1 MRVCGCVDLIS
12 LCYAAAT
19 MSRPPRSVLRLAL
32 AAALLVV
39 LGSATRLTS
48 QPAGPQEQPARWL
61 KGNTHTHTTES
72 DGDSSPDVVTGWYR
86 EHGYQFLVLSD
97 HNVLTSIEALSAL
110 YGKDDEFLLI
120 KGEEVTDA
128 FDGRPVH
135 INGLDVAEKVVP
147 QKGSSLLDVIQRN
160 VDEIRRVRGVPHIN
174 HPNFRWAF
182 STEDLRQV
190 RNMRLLEIFNGHP
203 QVNNLGGGGVPGLE
217 EVWDAI
223 LSSGM
228 LMYGIAVDDA
238 HTFKQPGNP
247 AVAGPGR
254 GWVMVRAERLEA
266 RAILQALEDGRFYS
280 STGVEL
286 SDYLVTPRGMTVTVK
301 KDAWAKYRI
310 QFIGRGGRVL
320 HEALD
325 SPADYVFRGDEGYV
339 RAKVIESNGRVAWC
353 QPVLVGK

>member
-1 MRVCGCVDLIS
+1 MDSIP
-12 LCYAAAT
+12 LCYAAGT
-19 MSRPPRSVLRLAL
+19 MSRPPIRPSCGSRSSPPCWSCSCRRRAL
-32 AAALLVV
+32 
-39 LGSATRLTS
+39 TP
-48 QPAGPQEQPARWL
+48 QPAGQQEQPARWL

-72 DGDSSPDVVTGWYR
+72 DGDSSPDVVTRWYR

-97 HNVLTSIEALSAL
+97 HNVLTSIDALSAL
-110 YGKDDEFLLI
+110 HGKDDEFLLI

-147 QKGSSLLDVIQRN
+147 QKGSSLLDVLQRN

-223 LSSGM
+223 LSSGT

-266 RAILQALEDGRFYS
+266 RAILQALEDGRLLRFDRRRA
-280 STGVEL
+280 L
-286 SDYLVTPRGMTVTVK
+286 RLPRHGARH
-301 KDAWAKYRI
+301 DRH
-310 QFIGRGGRVL
+310 GEEGRVG
-320 HEALD
+320 EIPD
-325 SPADYVFRGDEGYV
+325 SVHRPRRP
-339 RAKVIESNGRVAWC
+339 RAARSARQPGGLCLQGR
-353 QPVLVGK
+353 

>member
-1 MRVCGCVDLIS
+1 MDDAS
-12 LCYAAAT
+12 LCYASGT
-19 MSRPPRSVLRLAL
+19 MSRPAPATVRLAL
-32 AAALLVV
+32 GAALLVV
-39 LGSATRLTS
+39 LVSATRVPS
-48 QPAGPQEQPARWL
+48 RPGGQAQPARWL

-72 DGDSSPDVVTGWYR
+72 DGDSTPDVVTRWYR

-110 YGKDDEFLLI
+110 HGKDDQFLLI
-120 KGEEVTDA
+120 KGEEVTDK
-128 FDGRPVH
+128 FDDRPIH
-135 INGLDVAEKVVP
+135 INGLDVSAKVDP
-147 QKGSSLLDVIQRN
+147 QGGASLLDVLQRN
-160 VDEIRRVRGVPHIN
+160 VEAIRRVRGVPHVN

-182 STEDLRQV
+182 SIEELRQV

-217 EVWDAI
+217 EVWDAL
-223 LSSGM
+223 LSSGT

-238 HTFKQPGNP
+238 HTFKQPGNA

-266 RAILQALEDGRFYS
+266 RAILEALEDGRFYA

-286 SDYLVTPRGMTVTVK
+286 SDYLVTERAMTVTVK
-301 KDAWAKYRI
+301 QDAWAKYRI
-310 QFIGRGGRVL
+310 QFVGKSGRVL
-320 HEALD
+320 REALE
-325 SPADYVFRGDEGYV
+325 SPAEYVFRGDEGYV

-353 QPVLVGK
+353 QPVFVGR